1 MAAAVPHRGSRI
13 RSIQLASCALAAT
26 DSPDSATDTVLGIV
40 DNLAVAFTGTLDN
53 AEALAHDLASFS
65 PASRPDPADLLGIL
79 ALGYRAYGDLLPS
92 HMRGVFAAAVSDGA
106 TALAFRDHVGY
117 RPLFYRAVG
126 NAMLAASEAKQV
138 VAGAGIPR
146 EPDLEVVHS
155 IFFRTVDDET
165 PAALRG
171 VRRLPKATSLK
182 FEVGGQ
188 ATTRRYWNPEPLL
201 ESAAMPMA
209 ELQDRFEALFDQAV
223 TRCLSGADAVSLSGG
238 IDSPAVAAYAAP
250 RHLERFGTPLHAM
263 SVTYPKY
270 PSVDERRYVELLAE
284 RFNIP
289 LHLYEQEA
297 NPIADLKRWVSL
309 ADTPYPGAALAQYEE
324 DYGRAKAIGV
334 RTVLTGEHAEF
345 VFAMQWY
352 TLDHFLTHGRYRA
365 AWKQMKERRRRGD
378 SPVSILRL
386 AARSVSSD
394 RLLALRN
401 SVGGRTAPVALPTWV
416 DASRTAAESFLPAS
430 ARWRD
435 SQLTGFVGPG
445 ISLEAEEICQAVS
458 GVISRKP
465 WTDIDLWE
473 LFLSLPAEQK
483 FPDLRPKG
491 LVRSL
496 LRGRVPDE
504 ILDRTDKTVF
514 DEAALAQ
521 VDYAELDRL
530 LDSTDHR
537 LDGVDYAAL
546 SALIESRSL
555 RPIDYMW
562 ARNLATAHAFLSL
575 W

>member
-1 MAAAVPHRGSRI
+1 
-13 RSIQLASCALAAT
+13 
-26 DSPDSATDTVLGIV
+26 
-40 DNLAVAFTGTLDN
+40 
-53 AEALAHDLASFS
+53 
-65 PASRPDPADLLGIL
+65 
-79 ALGYRAYGDLLPS
+79 
-92 HMRGVFAAAVSDGA
+92 
-106 TALAFRDHVGY
+106 
-117 RPLFYRAVG
+117 
-126 NAMLAASEAKQV
+126 
-138 VAGAGIPR
+138 
-146 EPDLEVVHS
+146 
-155 IFFRTVDDET
+155 
-165 PAALRG
+165 
-171 VRRLPKATSLK
+171 
-182 FEVGGQ
+182 
-188 ATTRRYWNPEPLL
+188 
-201 ESAAMPMA
+201 
-209 ELQDRFEALFDQAV
+209 
-223 TRCLSGADAVSLSGG
+223 
-238 IDSPAVAAYAAP
+238 
-250 RHLERFGTPLHAM
+250 
-263 SVTYPKY
+263 
-270 PSVDERRYVELLAE
+270 VDERRYVELLAE

-324 DYGRAKAIGV
+324 DYGRARAIGV
-334 RTVLTGEHAEF
+334 RTLLTGEHAEF

-365 AWKQMKERRRRGD
+365 AWRQVRERRRRGD
-378 SPVSILRL
+378 SPASILRL

-401 SVGGRTAPVALPTWV
+401 AVGGRTAPVALPTWV
-416 DASRTAAESFLPAS
+416 DVSRTAPDSFLPAS

-491 LVRSL
+491 LVRTL

-521 VDYAELDRL
+521 VDYAELERV

-537 LDGVDYAAL
+537 LEGVDYAAL
-546 SALIESRSL
+546 SGLIESRSL

>member
-13 RSIQLASCALAAT
+13 RSIHLGSCALAAT
-26 DSPDSATDTVLGIV
+26 DSPDSATETVLGFA
-40 DNLAVAFTGTLDN
+40 DNLVIAFTGTLDN
-53 AEALAHDLASFS
+53 ADALAHDLASS
-65 PASRPDPADLLGIL
+65 PANRPDPADLLRIL
-79 ALGYRAYGDLLPS
+79 ALAYKTYGDLLPS

-106 TALAFRDHVGY
+106 RVLAFRDHVGY
-117 RPLFYRAVG
+117 RPLFYRAAG

-171 VRRLPKATSLK
+171 VRRLPKATMLK
-182 FEVGGQ
+182 FEIGSQ
-188 ATTRRYWNPEPLL
+188 ATTRRYWNPEVLL

-209 ELQDRFEALFDQAV
+209 ELRDRFEILFDQAV

-238 IDSPAVAAYAAP
+238 IDSPAIAAYAAP
-250 RHLERFGTPLHAM
+250 RHLELFATPLHAM

-284 RFNIP
+284 RFDIP

-365 AWKQMKERRRRGD
+365 AWQQIRERRRRGD
-378 SPVSILRL
+378 SPISILRL

-401 SVGGRTAPVALPTWV
+401 AVGGRTAPVALPTWV
-416 DASRTAAESFLPAS
+416 DASRTVAESFVPAS

-435 SQLTGFVGPG
+435 SQLTGFIGPG

-521 VDYAELDRL
+521 VDYAELERL
-530 LDSTDHR
+530 IDSTDHR
-537 LDGVDYAAL
+537 LDGVDYATL